1 MMNNPKYIFLMA
13 TPVMVGPNGSGD
25 LVPLTFGKTLRNLPK
40 TNVQLPVENNT
51 GTNVFL
57 PCGALFYG

>member
-1 MMNNPKYIFLMA
+1 MA
-13 TPVMVGPNGSGD
+13 VGPNGSGYFA
-25 LVPLTFGKTLRNLPK
+25 PLTFCKTLRNLSK

-57 PCGALFYG
+57 PCGALFLWLRVLPSS

>member
-1 MMNNPKYIFLMA
+1 MLGA
-13 TPVMVGPNGSGD
+13 VGPNGSGD
-25 LVPLTFGKTLRNLPK
+25 LEPLTFCKTLRNLPK
-40 TNVQLPVENNT
+40 TNVQLPVKNIT

>member
-1 MMNNPKYIFLMA
+1 MLGGRA
-13 TPVMVGPNGSGD
+13 ERLWLSR
-25 LVPLTFGKTLRNLPK
+25 PLTFCKTLRNLPK
-40 TNVQLPVENNT
+40 TNVQLPVENIT